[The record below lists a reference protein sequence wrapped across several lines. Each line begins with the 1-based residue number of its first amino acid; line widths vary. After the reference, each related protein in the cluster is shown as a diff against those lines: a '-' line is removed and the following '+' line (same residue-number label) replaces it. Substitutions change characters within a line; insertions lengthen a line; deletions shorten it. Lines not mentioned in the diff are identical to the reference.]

1 MHSIQRLFTQYK
13 PDIAHAEYVALL
25 ASQLFAGTHCLHQLG
40 DRAHYLLYAA
50 ALLHDIAAYQDR
62 DKHHILGRDLVM
74 RGELPEFNKTE
85 RQMIA
90 CMVAFHRNKR
100 FKPLNEPLFVALNE
114 TEQRQTVIL
123 SGLLRV
129 ADGLDRS
136 HTQSTQIHQIAP
148 KSDEVWMIWT
158 IGAAC
163 KKDCEQANEKTLSDY
178 TPLPILW
185 AVPMH
190 KQGPS
195 AQLKVEA
202 RHLI

>member
-25 ASQLFAGTHCLHQLG
+25 ASQLFTGTHSLHQLS

-62 DKHHILGRDLVM
+62 DTHHILGRDLVM
-74 RGELPEFNKTE
+74 QSELPEFNKIE
-85 RQMIA
+85 RQMVA

-100 FKPLNEPLFVALNE
+100 FKPLKEPLFVLLNAS
-114 TEQRQTVIL
+114 EQRQTVIL

-136 HTQSTQIHQIAP
+136 HTQSTQIHQITP
-148 KSDEVWMIWT
+148 KSDEVWMILT
-158 IGAAC
+158 TGATC
-163 KKDCEQANEKTLSDY
+163 KKDSEQANEKTLSDY

-190 KQGPS
+190 KHVPS
-195 AQLKVEA
+195 PQLDFA
-202 RHLI
+202 